1 MSKQAVGIY
10 TATQPTIAW
19 SGNVAKGYAPT
30 PVALDDTPNGK
41 ARVRSFVRSAG
52 KDGFGPA
59 TLLLETEGGARAMAV
74 MDGPVDADLGTAI
87 VHVTPGEKRHIAA
100 LIG

>member
-1 MSKQAVGIY
+1 
-10 TATQPTIAW
+10 
-19 SGNVAKGYAPT
+19 VAKGYAPT
-30 PVALDDTPNGK
+30 PRTLDDAPQGN
-41 ARVRSFVRSAG
+41 ARVCSFVRPAG

-59 TLLLETEGGARAMAV
+59 TVLLETEGGARAMAV
-74 MDGPVDADLGTAI
+74 IDCPVDTDLDNAV

>member
-1 MSKQAVGIY
+1 
-10 TATQPTIAW
+10 
-19 SGNVAKGYAPT
+19 
-30 PVALDDTPNGK
+30 
-41 ARVRSFVRSAG
+41 
-52 KDGFGPA
+52 
-59 TLLLETEGGARAMAV
+59 LLLETEGGARAMAV